1 MPKPWRPMAPAKIMW
16 GITAYGPFP
25 YAPVYT
31 SHLRA
36 MAFATRYF
44 EVDLADGT
52 VFAGIGSTDRTYT
65 HAAENRLADELLQ
78 SDATHLFMTEMD
90 MILPKHAIPSL
101 LELDKPV
108 VSGVYFLR
116 GGNGQPCLY
125 KKVLTPPDNPYVHS
139 PVHVFPRS
147 GPFRIDCPGLGCVL
161 IHRSVFERVERP
173 WFDLSAAK
181 YGSGMYFYT
190 KVKQAGIEVWAHPG
204 VYCDQIDYTVVG
216 YRDYVKRLQTDPE
229 FAKTG
234 FLIGMDEAA
243 LRDNGHG

>member
-1 MPKPWRPMAPAKIMW
+1 MPKAKIMW
-16 GITAYGPFP
+16 GMVAYGPFP
-25 YAPVYT
+25 FAPVYA

-36 MAFATRYF
+36 IAWASRYF
-44 EVDLADGT
+44 AVDLAGDVEISG
-52 VFAGIGSTDRTYT
+52 AGSTDRTYT
-65 HAAENRLADELLQ
+65 HSAENHVAQELLD

-90 MILPKHAIPSL
+90 MVLPKHALPTL

-116 GGNGQPCLY
+116 GSNGQPCLY

-139 PVHVFPRS
+139 PVHVFPTT

-161 IHRSVFERVERP
+161 IQREVFERVPTP
-173 WFDLSAAK
+173 WFDLSAQK
-181 YGSGMYFYT
+181 YGSDMYFYT

-204 VYCDQIDYTVVG
+204 VYCDQMDYTRIG
-216 YRDYVKRLQTDPE
+216 YRDYVKRMNSDPD

-234 FLIGMDEAA
+234 FIIGMDEKA
-243 LRDNGHG
+243 LRG